1 MRVII
6 IGAGEVGSSIA
17 ADLSDT
23 HEVVVIDVDGDRV
36 DELTYSVDA
45 LPIKGDGTSV
55 PVLEEAGIDEADML
69 IASTDNDETN
79 IVACSAA
86 KAVSD
91 VFTIARVKKPDLL
104 DTWERSDKAFGVD
117 FMVCTDLLAA
127 EAIVALIGLPA
138 ARDVD
143 RFAGGAVQMAEFQ
156 IPEDSP
162 VTGHTVAEAD
172 RFDSLTFVGV
182 IREDDVEIASGE
194 TVLSADDYVVVI
206 GSPESVQGFAA
217 ELTPTETPDSAE
229 QIVIIGGSEI
239 GFQTA
244 RMLEERGLR
253 PRLIE
258 SDHDRARELAE
269 RLPKTMVMESDA
281 TDIEFL
287 SREHIDE
294 ADVVVSALT
303 HDETNL
309 LISLLAKQLGARR
322 ADAVVEH
329 GDYVDLFEAVG
340 VDAAVNPREVVAE
353 EITRFTHEGRAE
365 NVSLV
370 HNDRAEI
377 LEIEIDDE
385 SILAGRSLADA
396 MADLPTEV
404 VIGAITRDGEC
415 IIPRGE
421 TVIEPGDHVVAFMK
435 TEFVDAVTAAL

>member
-1 MRVII
+1 
-6 IGAGEVGSSIA
+6 
-17 ADLSDT
+17 
-23 HEVVVIDVDGDRV
+23 
-36 DELTYSVDA
+36 
-45 LPIKGDGTSV
+45 
-55 PVLEEAGIDEADML
+55 
-69 IASTDNDETN
+69 
-79 IVACSAA
+79 
-86 KAVSD
+86 
-91 VFTIARVKKPDLL
+91 
-104 DTWERSDKAFGVD
+104 
-117 FMVCTDLLAA
+117 
-127 EAIVALIGLPA
+127 
-138 ARDVD
+138 
-143 RFAGGAVQMAEFQ
+143 MAEFR
-156 IPEDSP
+156 IPENSP

-194 TVLSADDYVVVI
+194 TVLSAGDYVVVI
-206 GSPESVQGFAA
+206 GSPESVQGFAR
-217 ELTPTETPDSAE
+217 ELTPTETPGSAE
-229 QIVIIGGSEI
+229 EITIVGGSEI

-244 RMLEERGLR
+244 RLLEERGIH

-269 RLPKTMVMESDA
+269 RLPETMVMESDA

-309 LISLLAKQLGARR
+309 LISLLAKRLGARR

-329 GDYVDLFEAVG
+329 ADYVDLFEAVG

-377 LEIEIDDE
+377 LEIEIDGE
-385 SILAGRSLADA
+385 SILADRSLADA
-396 MADLPTEV
+396 MTGLPTEV

-415 IIPRGE
+415 VIPRGE
-421 TVIEPGDHVVAFMK
+421 TIIQPGDHVVAFMK